1 MRKICTA
8 ERASLK
14 SAERDA
20 AIARNF
26 LGCFSAGSYFVYL
39 SRGTEADTET
49 VIRALLREG
58 KRVCVPRLEGERMFA
73 APYAAEMSPNRFG
86 ILEPAAGDEPC
97 EIAVVPLLA
106 VDGQGYR
113 LGYGGGYYDRYFA
126 RRPSALRVGLCYEAQ
141 LARSLPREAGDMPLH
156 AVITE
161 AGIRRFPQEADG

>member
-1 MRKICTA
+1 LRKICA
-8 ERASLK
+8 AARASLK

-26 LGCFSAGSYFVYL
+26 LGCFTAGSYFVYL
-39 SRGTEADTET
+39 SRGTEADTES

-86 ILEPAAGDEPC
+86 IPEPAAGDEPC

-126 RRPSALRVGLCYEAQ
+126 AHPDTLRVGFCYAGQ
-141 LARSLPREAGDMPLH
+141 AVGRLPRSEYDVPLH
-156 AVITE
+156 AAVTKT
-161 AGIRRFPQEADG
+161 GVTRFARK

>member
-1 MRKICTA
+1 MRKICAA

-39 SRGTEADTET
+39 SRGTEADTES

-73 APYAAEMSPNRFG
+73 APYAAEMSDRKS
-86 ILEPAAGDEPC
+86 
-97 EIAVVPLLA
+97 VV
-106 VDGQGYR
+106 
-113 LGYGGGYYDRYFA
+113 
-126 RRPSALRVGLCYEAQ
+126 
-141 LARSLPREAGDMPLH
+141 
-156 AVITE
+156 
-161 AGIRRFPQEADG
+161 

>member
-1 MRKICTA
+1 MRKICAA

-39 SRGTEADTET
+39 SRGTEADTES

-73 APYAAEMSPNRFG
+73 APYAAE
-86 ILEPAAGDEPC
+86 LER
-97 EIAVVPLLA
+97 LLENLKK
-106 VDGQGYR
+106 DHGYNE
-113 LGYGGGYYDRYFA
+113 LDAF
-126 RRPSALRVGLCYEAQ
+126 LVLKDI
-141 LARSLPREAGDMPLH
+141 LARVWKARKGS
-156 AVITE
+156 
-161 AGIRRFPQEADG
+161 